1 MNDYDDIRYS
11 RQSYTLGKVSSRLI
25 HKSNVLIIGYSTL
38 SLEIIKNLVL
48 TGINAIDI
56 YIGPLF
62 KLEKYQKT
70 GLYFGDIT
78 QKETLDKLKLLN
90 PTVSINIINKRDI
103 CELEIKKYNL
113 LIATNIQ
120 FIDAINI
127 NRIARENNIPFILSG
142 LYGLM
147 CYIFNDFG
155 TEYFINDVDGETYEH
170 LHIEEINKVR
180 IKFKEPHLLGNGDIL
195 HFLINKDGAITV
207 EESTSVM
214 VKNVISP
221 LEIEMMIQAY
231 SDQTHPFIY
240 SDESW
245 YKEHTTMIKKKINK
259 NIKFIPLDESIN
271 KPEFVEYNER
281 CIAMHILN
289 KAHNEFY
296 EHNKRSP
303 RAQNKVDYEL
313 FKEYIYKNNSNN
325 IYNDNDELFK
335 LAQQFCTTIKGN
347 MLPLVSIIA
356 GIVSQEAIKVIGSIY
371 IPITQ
376 WLYIDYID
384 LAMDANIFGKSERY
398 EGYVNIFGKEL
409 FEKIQNTKTFIAGS
423 GAIGCELLKQLG
435 SMGIKNIIVTDMD
448 NIEKS
453 NLSRQFLFSD
463 KDLNKSK
470 AVIASNKISEMYDD
484 KDIKITPYELKLCK
498 DTETTFN
505 SAFYHNNVDIIL
517 NALDNIEARK
527 YVDQQAIKYSKPL
540 IDSGTMGTKG
550 NVQVILPFI
559 TDTYGSMEDPDDNK
573 GIPICTIKSFPYK
586 NEHTIQW
593 ARELFEQEFTQHS
606 PIFVHTESTKGTC
619 IDSKT
624 DNEGICIDSKTDN
637 EIDILYNKYY
647 KYNDFTLSSYTF
659 MYILNNIFI
668 DNYYKNIIELIKKH
682 KNDEYKKK
690 MPELLQLKGIEIEK
704 LLVQYYKYGFAI
716 LNQMFNSCVELPN
729 DLSIPSTISIPYD
742 NSVDIKREVCK
753 NVLNKLSKI
762 NKISF
767 NKDDDDLNHV
777 DWLVVVANLR
787 NIQYSIPLTAKY
799 ETRKIAGNII
809 PALITTTSIIAGYQ
823 IMEYIKTIIYYDK
836 NNPSKCNL
844 SKFNNMYLNTSINFY
859 SNATP
864 TQVTKKI
871 IGKNALEVSL
881 WDKIMIPKSII
892 SVRSILEIITKQIGC
907 TIEFMTW
914 GNEVVYNGD
923 DITKESIDLSITNAV
938 ILLKDYTNIKKN
950 KEDDNDK
957 FIEMIVTESP

>member
-1 MNDYDDIRYS
+1 MNDEDDIRYS
-11 RQSYTLGKVSSRLI
+11 RQSYTLGKVSSFRI

-78 QKETLDKLKLLN
+78 HKETIDKLKLLN
-90 PTVSINIINKRDI
+90 PTVSINIINKKDI
-103 CELEIKKYNL
+103 SELEIKKYNL

-120 FIDAINI
+120 FKDAINI
-127 NRIARENNIPFILSG
+127 NRLARENNIPFILSG

-155 TEYFINDVDGETYEH
+155 KEYFINDVDGETYEH
-170 LHIEEINKVR
+170 LHIEEINKLR

-207 EESTSVM
+207 VESTSIV

-221 LEIEMMIQAY
+221 LEIETTIQSY
-231 SDQTHPFIY
+231 SSQTHPCIC
-240 SDESW
+240 SEESS
-245 YKEHTTMIKKKINK
+245 YKEYTTMIKKKVNK
-259 NIKFIPLDESIN
+259 DIKFIPLEESIN
-271 KPEFVEYNER
+271 KPEFIEYNER
-281 CIAMHILN
+281 NIAMHILN
-289 KAHNEFY
+289 KAHNDFY
-296 EHNKRSP
+296 EYNKRSP

-313 FKEYIYKNNSNN
+313 FKEYIYKNNINN
-325 IYNDNDELFK
+325 IYNDNNELFN
-335 LAQQFCTTIKGN
+335 LAQKFCKTIKGN
-347 MLPLVSIIA
+347 MLPLVSIIG

-384 LAMDANIFGKSERY
+384 LAIDANIFGKSEYY
-398 EGYVNIFGKEL
+398 EGYANIFGKEL

-423 GAIGCELLKQLG
+423 GAIGCELLKHLG

-470 AVIASNKISEMYDD
+470 SVIASNKINEMYND
-484 KDIKITPYELKLCK
+484 KNIKITPYELKLCK
-498 DTETTFN
+498 ETETTFN
-505 SAFYHNNVDIIL
+505 STFYHNNVDIIL

-527 YVDQQAIKYSKPL
+527 YVDQQSIKYSKPL

-593 ARELFEQEFTQHS
+593 ARELFEQEFTQHAS
-606 PIFVHTESTKGTC
+606 IFIHTEGT
-619 IDSKT
+619 
-624 DNEGICIDSKTDN
+624 IDSKTDN

-647 KYNDFTLSSYTF
+647 KYSNFTLSSATF
-659 MYILNNIFI
+659 THILNSIFI
-668 DNYYKNIIELIKKH
+668 DNYYNNIIELIKKH
-682 KNDEYKKK
+682 KDDEYKKK
-690 MPELLQLKGIEIEK
+690 MPELLQLKEIEIEK

-716 LNQMFNSCVELPN
+716 LNQMFNSHIELPT
-729 DLSIPSTISIPYD
+729 DLSTPSMISIPYD
-742 NSVDIKREVCK
+742 QEVINIDIKREVCK

-836 NNPSKCNL
+836 NNPSNCDL
-844 SKFNNMYLNTSINFY
+844 SKFNNIYLNTSINFY
-859 SNATP
+859 GSATP
-864 TQVTKKI
+864 SQITKKI
-871 IGKNALEVSL
+871 IGKNALKISL
-881 WDKIMIPKSII
+881 WDKIMIPKSIT
-892 SVRSILEIITKQIGC
+892 SVIDILEQITKQVDC

-914 GNEVVYNGD
+914 GNEVVYDGD
-923 DITKESIDLSITNAV
+923 DIIKESIDLSTTNAV
-938 ILLKDYTNIKKN
+938 ILLKDYTNIN
-950 KEDDNDK
+950 KEDNNDK
-957 FIEMIVTESP
+957 FIEMIVTETHHPQN